1 MQFTYHEKASQK
13 FLTVDNEIYK
23 YLFKVRRQ
31 KIGDEIYFRNL
42 RDKNLYLYK
51 VTEINR
57 KDAKLQLISFEEK
70 IIENSKKLHLAW
82 CVVDPKTVEKS
93 IASLNEL
100 GLEKITFIY
109 CEYSQKN
116 FKLNFEKLEKIL
128 LNSSSQCGRSSIIKL
143 DTCKSLDEFLSLNK
157 DVYLLDFSEQNIE
170 TKKNEIK
177 TLLLGCEGGFSIE
190 ERDSFIDD
198 KIVGF
203 NSNLILRSETAA
215 ISAVS
220 KIII

>member
-1 MQFTYHEKASQK
+1 MQFTYHQEASQE
-13 FLTVDNEIYK
+13 FLTVDNETYK
-23 YLFKVRRQ
+23 YLFKARRH
-31 KIGDEIYFRNL
+31 KIEDEIYFRNL
-42 RDKNLYLYK
+42 DDKNIYLYK
-51 VTEINR
+51 VIEISR
-57 KDAKLQLISFEEK
+57 KDARLQLVSFEEK
-70 IIENSKKLHLAW
+70 IVENDKKLHLAW
-82 CVVDPKTVEKS
+82 CVIDPKTVEKN

-116 FKLNFEKLEKIL
+116 FKLNLEKLEKIL

-143 DTCKSLDEFLSLNK
+143 EICKSLDEFLSVNK
-157 DVYLLDFSEQNIE
+157 NVYLLDFSKQNIE
-170 TKKNEIK
+170 TKKNEIE
-177 TLLLGCEGGFSIE
+177 TLLLGCEGGFSE
-190 ERDSFIDD
+190 TERETFDTD

>member
-1 MQFTYHEKASQK
+1 MQFTYHENASEQ
-13 FLTVDNEIYK
+13 FLTVDNEVYK
-23 YLFKVRRQ
+23 YLFKARRQ
-31 KIGDEIYFRNL
+31 KLNDEIYFRNL
-42 RDKNLYLYK
+42 NDKNIYLYK
-51 VTEINR
+51 VIEINR
-57 KDAKLQLISFEEK
+57 KDARLELVSFEEK
-70 IIENSKKLHLAW
+70 IVENKNSLHLAW

-116 FKLNFEKLEKIL
+116 FKQNLEKLEKIL
-128 LNSSSQCGRSSIIKL
+128 INSSSQCGRSSIIKL
-143 DTCKSLDEFLSLNK
+143 EVCKSLDEFLSLN
-157 DVYLLDFSEQNIE
+157 DEVYLLDFSTLNVED
-170 TKKNEIK
+170 KKSEIK
-177 TLLLGCEGGFSIE
+177 TLLLGCEGGFSKD
-190 ERDSFIDD
+190 ERKLFQED

-203 NSNLILRSETAA
+203 DSSLILKSETAA

>member
-1 MQFTYHEKASQK
+1 MQFTYHQEASQE
-13 FLTVDNEIYK
+13 FLTVDNETYK
-23 YLFKVRRQ
+23 YLFKARRH
-31 KIGDEIYFRNL
+31 KIEDEIYFRNL
-42 RDKNLYLYK
+42 VDKNIYLYK
-51 VTEINR
+51 VIEISR
-57 KDAKLQLISFEEK
+57 KDARLELVSFEEK
-70 IIENSKKLHLAW
+70 IVENNKKLHLAW
-82 CVVDPKTVEKS
+82 CVVDPKTVEKN

-116 FKLNFEKLEKIL
+116 FKLNLEKLEKIL

-143 DTCKSLDEFLSLNK
+143 EICKSLDEFLSLNK
-157 DVYLLDFSEQNIE
+157 DVYLLDFSKQNIE
-170 TKKNEIK
+170 TKKDEIE
-177 TLLLGCEGGFSIE
+177 TLLLGCEGGFSE
-190 ERDSFIDD
+190 TERETFDTD

>member
-1 MQFTYHEKASQK
+1 MQFTYHQEASQE
-13 FLTVDNEIYK
+13 FLTVDNETYK
-23 YLFKVRRQ
+23 YLFKARRH
-31 KIGDEIYFRNL
+31 KMEDEIYFRNL
-42 RDKNLYLYK
+42 DDKNIYLYK
-51 VTEINR
+51 VIEISR
-57 KDAKLQLISFEEK
+57 KDARLQLVSFEEK
-70 IIENSKKLHLAW
+70 IVENDKKLHLAW
-82 CVVDPKTVEKS
+82 CVVDPKTVEKN

-116 FKLNFEKLEKIL
+116 FKLNLEKLEKIL

-143 DTCKSLDEFLSLNK
+143 EICKSLDEFLSVNK
-157 DVYLLDFSEQNIE
+157 NVYLLDFSKQNIE
-170 TKKNEIK
+170 TKKDEIE
-177 TLLLGCEGGFSIE
+177 TLLLGCEGGFSE
-190 ERDSFIDD
+190 TERETFDTD

>member
-1 MQFTYHEKASQK
+1 MQFTYHQEASQE
-13 FLTVDNEIYK
+13 FLTVDNETYK
-23 YLFKVRRQ
+23 YLFKARRH
-31 KIGDEIYFRNL
+31 KIEDEIYFRNL
-42 RDKNLYLYK
+42 DDKNIYLYK
-51 VTEINR
+51 VIEISR
-57 KDAKLQLISFEEK
+57 KDARLQLVSFEER
-70 IIENSKKLHLAW
+70 IVENDKKLHLAW
-82 CVVDPKTVEKS
+82 CVVDPKTVEKN

-116 FKLNFEKLEKIL
+116 FKLNLEKLEKIL

-143 DTCKSLDEFLSLNK
+143 EICKSLDEFLSVNK
-157 DVYLLDFSEQNIE
+157 NVYLLDFSKQNIE
-170 TKKNEIK
+170 TKKDEIE
-177 TLLLGCEGGFSIE
+177 TLLLGCEGGFSE
-190 ERDSFIDD
+190 TERETFDTD